1 MLNNSWTRYLL
12 LRGNKSMRINSQDH
26 TIKKNYIQKYRFLI
40 GEYQEVKA
48 GSHARY
54 RRVRDFYEAH
64 DLDRR
69 TFRKYYNRYLQ
80 SGDEEDLLPR
90 KRGPRWKT
98 RRILPEIEERVI
110 EQRHKGL
117 NRYEIVIVLRGDLG
131 EKTPSASG
139 VYQVLCRHGLNRL
152 RGQMKQEKR
161 KIIKEKA
168 GELGHIDT
176 HHLSKDLIVGDRK
189 RRYLVSVVD
198 SCTRI
203 AWVEMVEDIQS
214 LTVMFAALRM
224 MNILKV
230 NYNIQFQEVLTDN
243 GPEFGTKESQQK
255 RQHPF
260 ERMLEEIGVKHRY
273 CRPYR
278 PQTNGKVERF
288 WRTLNEDLIEGTTFE
303 SEEEFKKELEQ
314 YIYYYNTL
322 RPHQALGGKT
332 PLECLNSCPRIT

>member
-1 MLNNSWTRYLL
+1 
-12 LRGNKSMRINSQDH
+12 MRINSQDQ

-40 GEYQEVKA
+40 GEYEKVKTGA
-48 GSHARY
+48 HPAYRY
-54 RRVRDFYEAH
+54 AQDFYRAH

-98 RRILPEIEERVI
+98 RRILPEIEKRVI

-117 NRYEIVIVLRGDLG
+117 NRYEIVAVLRGELG
-131 EKTPSASG
+131 ERTPSPSG
-139 VYQVLCRHGLNRL
+139 AYQVLRRHGLNRL
-152 RGQMKQEKR
+152 GSKMKEEKR
-161 KIIKEKA
+161 KIIKQKA

-176 HHLSKDLIVGDRK
+176 HYLSKDLIVGDRK
-189 RRYLVSVVD
+189 RRYLVSIVD

-203 AWVEMVEDIQS
+203 AWAEMVHDIQS

-224 MNILKV
+224 LNILMV
-230 NYNIQFQEVLTDN
+230 NYNIQFQEILTDN
-243 GPEFGTKESQQK
+243 GPEFGTKDSK
-255 RQHPF
+255 KKGQHPF
-260 ERMLEEIGVKHRY
+260 ERMLQEMGVKHRY
-273 CRPYR
+273 TRPYR

-288 WRTLNEDLIEGTTFE
+288 WRTLNDDLIEGTTFE
-303 SEEEFKKELEQ
+303 SEEEFKTELEQ
-314 YIYYYNTL
+314 YIYYYNNE

-332 PLECLNSCPRIT
+332 PVQFLNSCPRIT

>member
-1 MLNNSWTRYLL
+1 
-12 LRGNKSMRINSQDH
+12 MRINSQDQ

-90 KRGPRWKT
+90 TRGPRWKT
-98 RRILPEIEERVI
+98 RRILPEIEERII

-117 NRYEIVIVLRGDLG
+117 NRYEIVIVLREDLG
-131 EKTPSASG
+131 EKTPSGSG
-139 VYQVLCRHGLNRL
+139 VYQVLRRHGLNRL
-152 RGQMKQEKR
+152 RGQMKEEKR

-189 RRYLVSVVD
+189 RRYLVGVVD

-243 GPEFGTKESQQK
+243 GPEFGTRESQKK

-273 CRPYR
+273 TRPYR

-332 PLECLNSCPRIT
+332 PLEYLNSCPRIT

>member
-1 MLNNSWTRYLL
+1 
-12 LRGNKSMRINSQDH
+12 MRINSQDQ

-139 VYQVLCRHGLNRL
+139 VYQVLRRHGLNRL

-243 GPEFGTKESQQK
+243 GPEFGTKQSQQK

-332 PLECLNSCPRIT
+332 PLECLNSLVHELLDTYSNDII